1 MTYYHSLVCA
11 ILIFSQLFTAVKP
24 DLATD
29 KAVLLAL
36 RTAVRGRTLLWNTTE
51 SSPCKWVG
59 VQCISNRISEL
70 RLPGMGLAGKLP
82 ENILGNLSQLV
93 TLSLRF
99 NALSG
104 SLPSDLSSLGNL
116 RNLYLQSNQFSGP
129 LPTFIFSLKNLV
141 RLSLGSN
148 NFSGPISSDFSKLNR
163 LGTLYLE
170 QNQLTGEIPNLD
182 FPGLV
187 QFNVSDNLLT
197 GRIPKKLSSKP
208 KSAFAGNALCG
219 RPLKSCNG
227 NGTKRK
233 VKFSVGLIAG
243 IIGGFVVVVLV
254 IFVILFLVCCRRG
267 GKKDEVSVFR
277 PSKESE
283 VVKIPKEKNV
293 ENEDYFTAY
302 PGLNEKGESVSG
314 KKLVYF
320 GKTEKSFDLEDL
332 LRASA
337 EVLGK
342 GTFGTAYK
350 AIFDSGMVV
359 AVKRLKE
366 VVVPDKVYREKIEAV
381 GKMDHENLV
390 PLRAYFYSVGENL
403 LVYDY
408 MPMGSLSALLHGS
421 RGAGSTLLNWKVRTA
436 IALGAARGVAY
447 IHSQGPTV
455 THGNIKSSNILLTT
469 SYQARVSDIGLAQ
482 LVGPNSSPNRV
493 NGYRAPEVT
502 DARKVSQKGDV
513 YSFGVLLLELL
524 TGKAPTHAFLNEEGV
539 DLPRWVQSFVREEW
553 TAEVFDVELRKYQ
566 HAEEDMVQ
574 LLQLAISCS
583 AQYPDKRPPI
593 NEVAQKIEE
602 LYESG
607 V

>member
-1 MTYYHSLVCA
+1 MTYYHSLVSA
-11 ILIFSQLFTAVKP
+11 IIIFSQLFTAVKP
-24 DLATD
+24 DLAAD

-51 SSPCKWVG
+51 SSQCKWVG
-59 VQCISNRISEL
+59 VQCRNNRISEL
-70 RLPGMGLAGKLP
+70 RLPGMGLSGKLP
-82 ENILGNLSQLV
+82 ESTIGNLTELV

-129 LPTFIFSLKNLV
+129 IPTFIFSLKNLV
-141 RLSLGSN
+141 RLSLASN

-170 QNQLTGEIPNLD
+170 QNQLSGEIPNLD

-197 GRIPKKLSSKP
+197 GSIPEKLSSKP
-208 KSAFAGNALCG
+208 ESAFAGNALCG
-219 RPLKSCNG
+219 QPLETCNG
-227 NGTKRK
+227 NGTKSK
-233 VKFSVGLIAG
+233 VKFSMGVIAG
-243 IIGGFVVVVLV
+243 IIGGFFVVVVV

-267 GKKDEVSVFR
+267 GKKDEGTVFR
-277 PSKESE
+277 SSKESE

-293 ENEDYFTAY
+293 EDEDYLSTAY
-302 PGLNEKGESVSG
+302 PGLNDKGESVSG

-320 GKTEKSFDLEDL
+320 RKTEKSFDLEDL

-350 AIFDSGMVV
+350 AIFYSGMVV

-366 VVVPDKVYREKIEAV
+366 VAVPEKVYREKIEGV

-390 PLRAYFYSVGENL
+390 PLRAYFYSVAENL

-408 MPMGSLSALLHGS
+408 MPMGSLSALLHGE
-421 RGAGSTLLNWKVRTA
+421 
-436 IALGAARGVAY
+436 
-447 IHSQGPTV
+447 
-455 THGNIKSSNILLTT
+455 TT
-469 SYQARVSDIGLAQ
+469 
-482 LVGPNSSPNRV
+482 
-493 NGYRAPEVT
+493 
-502 DARKVSQKGDV
+502 
-513 YSFGVLLLELL
+513 F
-524 TGKAPTHAFLNEEGV
+524 
-539 DLPRWVQSFVREEW
+539 
-553 TAEVFDVELRKYQ
+553 
-566 HAEEDMVQ
+566 
-574 LLQLAISCS
+574 LQLQFGLLIFLHYSCS
-583 AQYPDKRPPI
+583 EYLSCH
-593 NEVAQKIEE
+593 VS
-602 LYESG
+602 L
-607 V
+607 